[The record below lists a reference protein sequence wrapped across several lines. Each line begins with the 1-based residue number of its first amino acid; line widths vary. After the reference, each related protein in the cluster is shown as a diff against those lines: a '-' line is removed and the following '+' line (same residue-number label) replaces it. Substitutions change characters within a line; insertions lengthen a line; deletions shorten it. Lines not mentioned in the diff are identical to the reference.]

1 MSQQKTHTETSAPKQ
16 LELFTKEEMSPMP
29 AFASDIAG
37 QPLVNYL
44 YYSRCQ
50 DPIAPN
56 QADGGIR

>member
-1 MSQQKTHTETSAPKQ
+1 MQNLQMGTSSPEQ
-16 LELFTKEEMSPMP
+16 LELFTTEEMGPRF
-29 AFASDIAG
+29 ALASDIAG

-56 QADGGIR
+56 QADGGFQ

>member
-1 MSQQKTHTETSAPKQ
+1 MSQQRTHTETSAPEQ
-16 LELFTKEEMSPMP
+16 LELFTTEEMSPMN

-56 QADGGIR
+56 QADGGVQ

>member
-1 MSQQKTHTETSAPKQ
+1 MSQQKTYTETGAPQQ
-16 LELFTKEEMSPMP
+16 LELFTTEEMSPMP

-56 QADGGIR
+56 QAGGGGQ